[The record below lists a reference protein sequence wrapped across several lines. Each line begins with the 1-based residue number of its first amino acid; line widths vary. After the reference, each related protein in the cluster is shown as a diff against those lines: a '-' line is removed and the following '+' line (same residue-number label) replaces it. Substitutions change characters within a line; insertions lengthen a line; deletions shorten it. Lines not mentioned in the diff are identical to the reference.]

1 MKRFSDLLC
10 MAGCK
15 CLDLLKSF
23 LSYASSDVR
32 PILLSLLFTFIN
44 YKSWQMWRMAASHIS
59 SFPLSREEVAVGF
72 QIAGFASP
80 GLRKLHLEKTCL
92 LVE

>member
-1 MKRFSDLLC
+1 

-23 LSYASSDVR
+23 LSYASSDVGS
-32 PILLSLLFTFIN
+32 ILLSLLFTFIN
-44 YKSWQMWRMAASHIS
+44 CKSWQIWWMAASHTS
-59 SFPLSREEVAVGF
+59 SFSLTREEVAIGF

-80 GLRKLHLEKTCL
+80 GLRNLHLEKTC
-92 LVE
+92 

>member
-1 MKRFSDLLC
+1 

-59 SFPLSREEVAVGF
+59 SLVAQPLYMLFPDSWDAVPF
-72 QIAGFASP
+72 PSP
-80 GLRKLHLEKTCL
+80 G
-92 LVE
+92 